1 MFYKDL
7 PNNLKIQT
15 PLEDKEAIKQAVQN
29 VLHTKKGSMP
39 GKPDFGCPLDG
50 YAFEMLDDT
59 LKSLLIGDIKTS
71 LSEIEPR
78 IIVEDVIITFQE
90 AYNRVDIEVKY
101 SYSFTKTN
109 EYESVNLTI
118 EV

>member
-7 PNNLKIQT
+7 PNKLTNQE

-29 VLHTKKGSMP
+29 VLHTRKGSIP

-59 LKSLLIGDIKTS
+59 LKGLLIGDIKTS

-101 SYSFTKTN
+101 SYSFTKTE
-109 EYESVNLTI
+109 EYENVNLTI
-118 EV
+118 EI

>member
-7 PNNLKIQT
+7 PNNLSNQYPI
-15 PLEDKEAIKQAVQN
+15 EDKEAIKQAVQN
-29 VLHTKKGSMP
+29 VLHTRKGSMP
-39 GKPDFGCPLDG
+39 GKPTFGCPLDE
-50 YAFEMLDDT
+50 YAFEMMDDT
-59 LKSLLIGDIKTS
+59 LQSLLTGDIKTS

-78 IIVEDVIITFQE
+78 IIVEDVIVTFQE

-101 SYSFTKTN
+101 SYSFTKTQ

-118 EV
+118 EI